1 MPSPSETFRRF
12 SPLSVGIVVL
22 TYCLILLG
30 AVTRLMGAGLS
41 CPDWPLCNGKWIPTF
56 EGGVI
61 YEWLHRLVA
70 GTVSMLFIIMLV
82 WIVVDPALRRRLWKL
97 ALIAVGILG
106 LQITLGA
113 LTVTK
118 LLKPLVVTMHLGI
131 GTLLFST
138 LIAIAGVSL
147 VAAKDLPPASEQP
160 RGLKGLAGVTLVAVY
175 GQILLGGLVASNY
188 ASWACPDF
196 PTCQGMWFPP
206 LTGFIGLHMIHRY
219 GAYAVTLIA
228 LGLFVVGFKASG
240 PRVRLGI
247 RLVFGMVCAQ
257 IALGIANVLLKI
269 PVELAAAHNG
279 LAEAILASLVALN
292 FALHHRGAGLPAPA
306 PQAPREEAP
315 AR

>member
-1 MPSPSETFRRF
+1 MATPSETFRRF
-12 SPLSVGIVVL
+12 SPLPVGIVGL

-30 AVTRLMGAGLS
+30 AITRLMGAGLS
-41 CPDWPLCNGKWIPTF
+41 CPDWPLCNGKLIPTF

-70 GTVSMLFIIMLV
+70 GTVSTLFMAMLV
-82 WIVVDPALRRRLWKL
+82 WIVVSPTLRKRLWKL
-97 ALIAVGILG
+97 ALLAVGILG

-138 LIAIAGVSL
+138 LIGIACATL
-147 VAAKDLPPASEQP
+147 VAAKGAPAAGPQP
-160 RGLKGLAGVTLVAVY
+160 KGLKPLALVTLVAVY

-196 PTCQGMWFPP
+196 PTCHGMWLPP

-219 GAYAVTLIA
+219 GAYAVALIGIA
-228 LGLFVVGFKASG
+228 LFVVGRNAQG
-240 PRVRLGI
+240 PRIRIGI

-257 IALGIANVLLKI
+257 IALGIANVLMKI

-279 LAEAILASLVALN
+279 LAEAILATLVAIN
-292 FALHHRGAGLPAPA
+292 FGLWHRGVGTQATQAAPE
-306 PQAPREEAP
+306 QLEAL